1 MNILVLVPHSMTLPG
16 TLPDGAELVSYRT
29 AVDAVVALK
38 AGSGPAVILS
48 DGLRDSAEAVS
59 FAIKSSGRSCI
70 EVQSERWDGETES
83 PLSAACR
90 GVIAGFGVAGVT
102 AAAALLLSGG

>member
-1 MNILVLVPHSMTLPG
+1 MSILVLVPHSMALAVQS
-16 TLPDGAELVSYRT
+16 DQVDVVRYHT

-38 AGSGPAVILS
+38 AGSGPAVVAS
-48 DGLRDSAEAVS
+48 DGLLDSADAIA

-70 EVQSERWDGETES
+70 EVRSQRWDGETES

-90 GVIAGFGVAGVT
+90 GVIAGFGPSGVT
-102 AAAALLLSGG
+102 AAVDLLVNGG